1 MSDAPVIVIGAGG
14 HAKVVIELIREGG
27 EYEVVGVI
35 DADPATR
42 EVLGVAVIGDD
53 SALERLRR
61 EGLDRAF
68 VALGDNR
75 RRLEIGRRVE
85 AAGFSLVNAVSLR
98 AAISPSARV
107 GAGVAIMAGAVV
119 NADSW
124 IEDFAVLNTNA
135 SIDHDC
141 VLGEACHV
149 GPGSALAG
157 RVNVGRLAFLGVGT
171 RAIPGVSI
179 GEGSIIGAAACV
191 TRDIPAGV
199 LAHGVPAKII
209 RTLDG
214 AGR

>member
-1 MSDAPVIVIGAGG
+1 MSAAPVIVIGAGG

-27 EYEVVGVI
+27 EYEVVGVL
-35 DADPATR
+35 DADPTRR
-42 EVLGVAVIGDD
+42 EVLGAPVVGDD
-53 SALERLRR
+53 SALAGLRR
-61 EGLDRAF
+61 DGIENAF

-75 RRLEIGRRVE
+75 LRLKVGRRAE
-85 AAGFSLVNAVSLR
+85 AAGFLLVKAVSRR
-98 AAISPSARV
+98 AAVSPTARL

-135 SIDHDC
+135 GIDHDC
-141 VLGEACHV
+141 VLGEASHV

-157 RVNVGRLAFLGVGT
+157 GVKVGRLAFLGVGT
-171 RAIPGVSI
+171 LAIPGVSI
-179 GEGSIIGAAACV
+179 GEGSVIGAGACV

-199 LAHGVPAKII
+199 LAYGAPAQVI
-209 RTLDG
+209 RPLDG